1 MTRLEEVMGVNYG
14 RLKAADIPSGISE
27 AEVRSAAAE
36 LIGQEHGELLFYK
49 HKYEMASDLLDRA
62 AHRLSDD
69 EAPDGLTGEHMILT
83 DEGWAG
89 GESRQS
95 VVDDFGEEAILDEVN
110 KPDASRDL

>member
-69 EAPDGLTGEHMILT
+69 EAPDGT
-83 DEGWAG
+83 WW
-89 GESRQS
+89 
-95 VVDDFGEEAILDEVN
+95 
-110 KPDASRDL
+110 RDLLRVDWGAHDPDRRGMGRRRIPSVRGR